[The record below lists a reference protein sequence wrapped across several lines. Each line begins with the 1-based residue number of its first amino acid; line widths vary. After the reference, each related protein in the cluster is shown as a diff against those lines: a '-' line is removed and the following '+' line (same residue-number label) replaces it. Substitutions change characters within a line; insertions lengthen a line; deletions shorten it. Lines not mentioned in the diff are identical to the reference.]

1 LRDWIDEGRFD
12 ALALRLSPM
21 IAVYGAAGW
30 LAERRQRSWFAGPL
44 YLGGA
49 LTAITVL
56 DLLALNGRLAHLVG
70 VSLQSVQPPNVS
82 NAVLIDTLYALTLN
96 GVAFYLMGL
105 AIERRGT
112 AAMTPAS
119 VVLFTIAPFS
129 MLEPLA
135 YLSETQEYWPR
146 LDWLYL
152 TLAVAIAVLSH
163 QRQRRS
169 FYYAGLINAGL
180 ALYLIADRRQW
191 FDRPSWAV
199 AVIAAGLAALVIG
212 FLLDAAKRKNA

>member
-1 LRDWIDEGRFD
+1 
-12 ALALRLSPM
+12 
-21 IAVYGAAGW
+21 
-30 LAERRQRSWFAGPL
+30 
-44 YLGGA
+44 
-49 LTAITVL
+49 
-56 DLLALNGRLAHLVG
+56 
-70 VSLQSVQPPNVS
+70 
-82 NAVLIDTLYALTLN
+82 
-96 GVAFYLMGL
+96 
-105 AIERRGT
+105 
-112 AAMTPAS
+112 

-212 FLLDAAKRKNA
+212 FLLDWGKRKNAG